1 MDAQAATARGQE
13 GPAPQVWVEL
23 ADDQSVT
30 AELLARIKQPSSGE
44 WWCEL
49 RLTVWAELH
58 LEGGKVVPEPCE
70 VVFKA
75 PARLVTP
82 IDGTDYSAVPTRRP
96 GPQTHD
102 RLAAEFTGRWSLQ
115 RLPTAVGHK
124 PRPVLHYETCWLG
137 DREPTLT
144 LDDARR
150 ALFEGA
156 EPCQGCGAERLN
168 ELRHPPG
175 TGSVRHW

>member
-1 MDAQAATARGQE
+1 MDTLAATARGQE

-23 ADDQSVT
+23 PDGQTVT
-30 AELLARIKQPSSGE
+30 AEFLARIQQPSGE

-58 LEGGKVVPEPCE
+58 LQGGKVAPEPCE
-70 VVFKA
+70 VLFKA

-96 GPQTHD
+96 GPPIHD

-115 RLPTAVGHK
+115 PMPTPPGQK
-124 PRPVLHYETCWLG
+124 PRRILHYENCWLG
-137 DREPTLT
+137 DQEPTLT
-144 LDDARR
+144 LDQARR
-150 ALFEGA
+150 ALVEGA
-156 EPCQGCGAERLN
+156 EPCEGCGAERLN
-168 ELRHPPG
+168 ELRFPPG
-175 TGSVRHW
+175 QTTT

>member
-1 MDAQAATARGQE
+1 MDTPAATTRGQE
-13 GPAPQVWVEL
+13 EPTPQVWVEL
-23 ADDQSVT
+23 ADGQSVT
-30 AELLARIKQPSSGE
+30 AEFLARIQQRSGE

-58 LEGGKVVPEPCE
+58 LQDGKVVPEPCE

-96 GPQTHD
+96 GPPTRD

-124 PRPVLHYETCWLG
+124 PRRVLHYENCWLG
-137 DREPTLT
+137 DQEPSLS

-156 EPCQGCGAERLN
+156 ESCEGCGAERLN

-175 TGSVRHW
+175 TVPVRHA